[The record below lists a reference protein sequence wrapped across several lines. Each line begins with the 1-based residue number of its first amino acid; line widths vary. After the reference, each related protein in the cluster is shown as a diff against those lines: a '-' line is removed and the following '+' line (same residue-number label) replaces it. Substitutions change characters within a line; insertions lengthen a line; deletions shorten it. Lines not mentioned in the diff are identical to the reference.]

1 MKITTQEQVNTL
13 VWTIAL
19 ILFACMMINVLTD
32 AEIISAITGL
42 VFIGALCLFYV
53 VHRSEPGQ
61 QVFQKLQLLP
71 ENKFFRWTVLLAGG
85 VVTVDW
91 VWEIGEFLL
100 TQIRRLDVG
109 F

>member
-19 ILFACMMINVLTD
+19 ILFVCMMINVLTD
-32 AEIISAITGL
+32 TEIISAITGL
-42 VFIGALCLFYV
+42 VFMGALCLFYV

-61 QVFQKLQLLP
+61 QMFPKLQLLP
-71 ENKFFRWTVLLAGG
+71 ENKFLRWTLLLAGV

-91 VWEIGEFLL
+91 VLKIGEFLL
-100 TQIRRLDVG
+100 AG
-109 F
+109 